1 MTITGINENF
11 YNSDMP
17 LKEGAT
23 AYSILSE
30 TGLSYKK
37 TGFGSATYVRAI
49 NGLAE
54 KDHGPLSGWMYKVN
68 GVAPNISAGGYKL
81 KKGLL
86 SAFNIASRIGLQA
99 LPNVKPVTSII
110 ILSVILFGLSF
121 AFKVTVVTTVV
132 SNIFL
137 GMGIWTFFQILAWFV
152 ICILTEILVDLF
164 HIRENK
170 PHYVLMACFSF
181 VMGYVFGFV
190 VSLDQFVIGGLG
202 LFIPYYV
209 GGLLFDTFH
218 AVGNFFFYL
227 MLAPIL
233 YKIFEKDLKKSEQN

>member
-1 MTITGINENF
+1 MFKKIDQKTKLVIVFVIIALIAIGGVGIYHSVHPPVKVEVKTEKKKVSKKKAVEKEVAPKIEANTPKTDTSTKPANTQEQSTQLKQATQKQAKQTTPSTKKTPVPQKTQTSTPQAAQKPEVAQTKQEAAVTQSQAVKQEPSEEQIHVTITGINENF

-81 KKGLL
+81 KKGD
-86 SAFNIASRIGLQA
+86 Q
-99 LPNVKPVTSII
+99 
-110 ILSVILFGLSF
+110 
-121 AFKVTVVTTVV
+121 VV
-132 SNIFL
+132 
-137 GMGIWTFFQILAWFV
+137 W
-152 ICILTEILVDLF
+152 
-164 HIRENK
+164 
-170 PHYVLMACFSF
+170 
-181 VMGYVFGFV
+181 
-190 VSLDQFVIGGLG
+190 
-202 LFIPYYV
+202 YYV
-209 GGLLFDTFH
+209 
-218 AVGNFFFYL
+218 NY
-227 MLAPIL
+227 
-233 YKIFEKDLKKSEQN
+233 N

>member
-1 MTITGINENF
+1 MFKKIDQKTKLVIVFVIIALIAIGGMGIYHSVHPPVKVEVKTEKKKVSKEKAVEKKVAPKIEANTPKTNTSTKPANTQERSTQLKQATQKQATQTTPSTKKTPVPQKTQTSTSQAAQKPEVAQTKQEAAVTQSQPVKQEPSEEQIHVTITGINENF

-81 KKGLL
+81 KKGD
-86 SAFNIASRIGLQA
+86 Q
-99 LPNVKPVTSII
+99 
-110 ILSVILFGLSF
+110 
-121 AFKVTVVTTVV
+121 VV
-132 SNIFL
+132 
-137 GMGIWTFFQILAWFV
+137 W
-152 ICILTEILVDLF
+152 
-164 HIRENK
+164 
-170 PHYVLMACFSF
+170 
-181 VMGYVFGFV
+181 
-190 VSLDQFVIGGLG
+190 
-202 LFIPYYV
+202 YYV
-209 GGLLFDTFH
+209 
-218 AVGNFFFYL
+218 NY
-227 MLAPIL
+227 
-233 YKIFEKDLKKSEQN
+233 N

>member
-1 MTITGINENF
+1 MFKKIDQKTKLVIVFVIIVLIAIGGVGIYHSVHPPVKVEVKTEKKKLSKKKAVEKKVAPKIEVNTPKTDTSTKPANTQEQSTQLKQATQKQATQTTPSTKKTPVPQKTQTSTPQAAQKPEVAQTKQEAAVTQSQPVKQEPSEEQIHVTITGINENF

-81 KKGLL
+81 KKGD
-86 SAFNIASRIGLQA
+86 Q
-99 LPNVKPVTSII
+99 
-110 ILSVILFGLSF
+110 
-121 AFKVTVVTTVV
+121 VV
-132 SNIFL
+132 
-137 GMGIWTFFQILAWFV
+137 W
-152 ICILTEILVDLF
+152 
-164 HIRENK
+164 
-170 PHYVLMACFSF
+170 
-181 VMGYVFGFV
+181 
-190 VSLDQFVIGGLG
+190 
-202 LFIPYYV
+202 YYV
-209 GGLLFDTFH
+209 
-218 AVGNFFFYL
+218 NY
-227 MLAPIL
+227 
-233 YKIFEKDLKKSEQN
+233 N

>member
-1 MTITGINENF
+1 MFKKIDQKTKLVIVFVIIALIAIGGMGIYHSVHPPVQVEVKTEKKKVSKKKAIEKKVAPKIEANTPKTDTSTKPANTQEQSTQLKQATQKQATQTTPSTKKTPVPQKTQTSTPQAARKPEVAQTKQEAAVTQSQPVKQEPSEEQIHVTITGINENF

-81 KKGLL
+81 KKGD
-86 SAFNIASRIGLQA
+86 Q
-99 LPNVKPVTSII
+99 
-110 ILSVILFGLSF
+110 
-121 AFKVTVVTTVV
+121 VV
-132 SNIFL
+132 
-137 GMGIWTFFQILAWFV
+137 W
-152 ICILTEILVDLF
+152 
-164 HIRENK
+164 
-170 PHYVLMACFSF
+170 
-181 VMGYVFGFV
+181 
-190 VSLDQFVIGGLG
+190 
-202 LFIPYYV
+202 YYV
-209 GGLLFDTFH
+209 
-218 AVGNFFFYL
+218 NY
-227 MLAPIL
+227 
-233 YKIFEKDLKKSEQN
+233 N

>member
-1 MTITGINENF
+1 MFKKIDQKTKLVIVFVIIALIAIGGVGIYHSVHPPVKVEVKTEKKKVSKKKAVEKKVAPKIEANTPKTDTSTKPANTQERSTQLKQATQKQATQTTPSTKKTPVPQKTQTRTPQAAQKPEVAQTKQEAAVTQSQPVKQEPSEEQIHVTITGINENF

-81 KKGLL
+81 KKGD
-86 SAFNIASRIGLQA
+86 
-99 LPNVKPVTSII
+99 
-110 ILSVILFGLSF
+110 
-121 AFKVTVVTTVV
+121 
-132 SNIFL
+132 
-137 GMGIWTFFQILAWFV
+137 QIVW
-152 ICILTEILVDLF
+152 
-164 HIRENK
+164 
-170 PHYVLMACFSF
+170 
-181 VMGYVFGFV
+181 
-190 VSLDQFVIGGLG
+190 
-202 LFIPYYV
+202 YYV
-209 GGLLFDTFH
+209 
-218 AVGNFFFYL
+218 NY
-227 MLAPIL
+227 
-233 YKIFEKDLKKSEQN
+233 N

>member
-1 MTITGINENF
+1 MFKKIDQKTKLVIVFVIIALIAIGGVGIYHSVHPPVKVEVKTEKKKVSKKKAIEKKVAPKIEANTPKTDTSTKPANTQERSTQLKQATQKQATQTTPSTKKTPVPQKTQTSTSQAAQKPEVAQTKQEAAVTQSQPVKQEPSEEQIHVTITGINENF

-81 KKGLL
+81 KKGD
-86 SAFNIASRIGLQA
+86 Q
-99 LPNVKPVTSII
+99 
-110 ILSVILFGLSF
+110 
-121 AFKVTVVTTVV
+121 VV
-132 SNIFL
+132 
-137 GMGIWTFFQILAWFV
+137 W
-152 ICILTEILVDLF
+152 
-164 HIRENK
+164 
-170 PHYVLMACFSF
+170 
-181 VMGYVFGFV
+181 
-190 VSLDQFVIGGLG
+190 
-202 LFIPYYV
+202 YYV
-209 GGLLFDTFH
+209 NYH
-218 AVGNFFFYL
+218 
-227 MLAPIL
+227 
-233 YKIFEKDLKKSEQN
+233 

>member
-1 MTITGINENF
+1 MFKKIDQKTKLVIVFVIIALIAIGGVGIYHSVHPPVKVEVKTEKKKLSKKKAVEKKVAPKIEANTPKTDTSTKPANTQEHSTQIKQATQKQATQTTPSTKKTPVPQKTQTSTSQAAQKPEAAQTKQEAAVTQSQPVKQEPSEEQIHVTITGINENF

-81 KKGLL
+81 KKGD
-86 SAFNIASRIGLQA
+86 Q
-99 LPNVKPVTSII
+99 
-110 ILSVILFGLSF
+110 
-121 AFKVTVVTTVV
+121 VV
-132 SNIFL
+132 
-137 GMGIWTFFQILAWFV
+137 W
-152 ICILTEILVDLF
+152 
-164 HIRENK
+164 
-170 PHYVLMACFSF
+170 
-181 VMGYVFGFV
+181 
-190 VSLDQFVIGGLG
+190 
-202 LFIPYYV
+202 YYV
-209 GGLLFDTFH
+209 
-218 AVGNFFFYL
+218 NY
-227 MLAPIL
+227 
-233 YKIFEKDLKKSEQN
+233 N